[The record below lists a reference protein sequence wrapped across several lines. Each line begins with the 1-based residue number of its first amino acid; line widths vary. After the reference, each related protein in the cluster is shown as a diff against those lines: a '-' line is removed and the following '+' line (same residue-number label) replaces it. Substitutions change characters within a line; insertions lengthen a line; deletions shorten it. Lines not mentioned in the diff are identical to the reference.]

1 MPPKP
6 VSKTKAKS
14 KVKKML
20 RKAENAVMI
29 EKMNTLRR
37 ALFDD
42 AGVERWVVPLCDT
55 PGIVICAPKKMN
67 GRGRDV
73 HRHCHCPVCA

>member
-42 AGVERWVVPLCDT
+42 AGAERWVVALCV
-55 PGIVICAPKKMN
+55 PPPPRLCHLRAKK
-67 GRGRDV
+67 
-73 HRHCHCPVCA
+73 

>member
-42 AGVERWVVPLCDT
+42 AGAERWVVVLVPDLR
-55 PGIVICAPKKMN
+55 AKKQQQQHVN
-67 GRGRDV
+67 
-73 HRHCHCPVCA
+73 

>member
-42 AGVERWVVPLCDT
+42 AGAERWVVFLVPRRL
-55 PGIVICAPKKMN
+55 VS
-67 GRGRDV
+67 RDL
-73 HRHCHCPVCA
+73 RAKQKNNNT